1 MKPFVID
8 RNSWHYKMISRGERW
23 DFLTYREPKDFCSYW
38 RKVVLKLCWFAF
50 VATFLSVFALFLGYN
65 IYMDPLPVL
74 GGISAGLG
82 LLFGSVGIAFWL
94 EKRKEQRRQHDYDV
108 EFNEKQESLLKMKYR
123 AWKEKVCP
131 MVEYK

>member
-8 RNSWHYKMISRGERW
+8 RNSWHYKMISMGEHW
-23 DFLTYREPKDFCSYW
+23 DVLTYREPKNFCSYW
-38 RKVVLKLCWFAF
+38 RKVVLKLCLFAF
-50 VATFLSVFALFLGYN
+50 IAVILSVFTLFLGFN

-82 LLFGSVGIAFWL
+82 LLFGSAWIALWL